1 MGILNENPKQQTHV
15 LVVCTVWPG
24 IWKYVNNIQINKK
37 NDYTNRNPNS
47 LA

>member
-24 IWKYVNNIQINKK
+24 IWKYVYNIQINKQMI
-37 NDYTNRNPNS
+37 TLTAIPI
-47 LA
+47 A